1 MQLALNGISPSST
14 MDTVSINNN
23 PVKIKKETI
32 KTSTY
37 GLVMPKTFKTNLG
50 LDEFDDLED
59 IKHDPMF
66 FVKKLAKKFGTH
78 VESYELEDGTVINNF
93 HLELKKSNGNHI
105 YIREGLVGSDLS
117 REIEWFKRTDELG
130 NVYRVNGDNE
140 IMYQMH
146 SADDKIYIDDEGNEI
161 IVTSGDKVIWTDENN
176 NELDISSIEPV

>member
-14 MDTVSINNN
+14 MDTVSINNT

-78 VESYELEDGTVINNF
+78 VESYELEDGTVINNC

-105 YIREGLVGSDLS
+105 TGKDSAKAVRQRRVKGVLAKGDT
-117 REIEWFKRTDELG
+117 KRLKDF
-130 NVYRVNGDNE
+130 
-140 IMYQMH
+140 I
-146 SADDKIYIDDEGNEI
+146 
-161 IVTSGDKVIWTDENN
+161 
-176 NELDISSIEPV
+176 